1 MNEVLDKF
9 KNEKLYFSFLIVTA
23 MLFAEWTLA
32 VHLSMIFN
40 INWNNL
46 IKIYL
51 ISIIPS
57 IYIFYKLVNLVY
69 VEFSKQ
75 TNNNKNYKI
84 NFTKYWVII
93 PAFIVL
99 YFYINNYKLQIFY
112 VLILIILFK
121 IFKVDV
127 QLKTLEANNEV
138 LFSSKEFIGF
148 LSIILIPVIIN
159 IFTHRSDYDDVEYLQ
174 LAMQSNLHPE
184 LVPNTFD
191 TSLGYLVNKFRFIPY
206 KFVSYELMVGM
217 VSKVTT
223 INIYYVY
230 YYLIPVVCSI
240 LSTLSLYFLIRWFVT
255 KEIAIFA
262 LFLCVLFFV
271 SWGDT
276 HTSYGNR
283 IYVRLFQGKANIVS
297 IITPLTFLVGLILL
311 NSRKISVLILLSA
324 VGIMSIGFSTNGI
337 IISVVLGLMLGIIAL
352 INSKNLLRNSWYIF
366 LATLYPLIIAIY
378 IKVGGQQATKLSE
391 IGSVL
396 PISTSFGNMTRQ
408 TLMLLVVALALL
420 IFSRGLRFT
429 KLTDTLTHKLHWLAI
444 IILVVFL
451 IPLNPFFTE
460 YFASKSSANMAWRLA
475 WAAPIPLLLGLTL
488 SIFISPILKQR
499 YFNNFIV
506 FTCIV
511 LFGFLIADKW
521 TIANSNR
528 ANWAWSS
535 NKLPEE
541 YYQTKDLIDYL
552 KKDDKQIT
560 LLIDPHLAAWLPII
574 DPQIKTIML
583 GHNFKNGLANLLSKE
598 DFLNRELLVNNVYK
612 NNEATSFPIDLI
624 NYYKINYII
633 FDKNN
638 DNYKNFINKNIEVKE
653 YKNYYIYKLN

>member
-1 MNEVLDKF
+1 MNQIINNF
-9 KNEKLYFSFLIVTA
+9 KNEKLYFSFLIITS

-32 VHLSMIFN
+32 VHLSMILN

-57 IYIFYKLVNLVY
+57 IYIFYKLTNLVY
-69 VEFSKQ
+69 LEFNGQINS
-75 TNNNKNYKI
+75 NKNYKFNLPKFWI
-84 NFTKYWVII
+84 FI
-93 PAFIVL
+93 PAFLIL
-99 YFYINNYKLQIFY
+99 YFFIKDYKLQVIF
-112 VLILIILFK
+112 VLFLILLFK
-121 IFKVDV
+121 LFKLDV
-127 QLKTLEANNEV
+127 EIRLIELSNTSLFSNKEV
-138 LFSSKEFIGF
+138 LGF
-148 LSIILIPVIIN
+148 FSIILIPVIIN

-174 LAMQSNLHPE
+174 LAMQSNLHPD

-191 TSLGYLVNKFRFIPY
+191 TSLGYLTNKFRFVPY
-206 KFVSYELMVGM
+206 KFVSYELLVGM

-223 INIYYVY
+223 INIYYIY

-240 LSTLSLYFLIRWFVT
+240 ISTLSIYFLIRWFVT

-283 IYVRLFQGKANIVS
+283 VYVRLFQGKANIVS
-297 IITPLTFLVGLILL
+297 IITPLTFLAGLILL
-311 NSRKISVLILLSA
+311 NSRKISVLILLSS
-324 VGIMSIGFSTNGI
+324 VGIMSIGFSANGI
-337 IISVVLGLMLGIIAL
+337 IISLVLGLMLGIIAL
-352 INSKNLLRNSWYIF
+352 INSKNFLRNSCYIV

-396 PISTSFGNMTRQ
+396 PISTSFGHMTRQ
-408 TLMLLVVALALL
+408 TLMLLVMTLALL
-420 IFSRGLRFT
+420 MFSKGIKFIRSS
-429 KLTDTLTHKLHWLAI
+429 DTLTHKLHWLAI

-451 IPLNPFFTE
+451 IPLNPYFTE

-511 LFGFLIADKW
+511 LFGFLIANKW

-541 YYQTKDLIDYL
+541 YYQTKDLIDHL

-560 LLIDPHLAAWLPII
+560 LLIDPHLAAWMPII

-583 GHNFKNGLANLLSKE
+583 GHNFKNGLVNLLSKE

-612 NNEATSFPIDLI
+612 NNQATSFPVDLI
-624 NYYKINYII
+624 NFYKINYII
-633 FDKNN
+633 FDKGN
-638 DNYKNFINKNIEVKE
+638 DNYKKFINKNIEIKE
-653 YKNYYIYKLN
+653 YKNYYIIKFN